1 MAKNPGLI
9 VETKTGKIGRTYNK
23 KGLINGKVPVYV
35 ESDDKSS
42 YSDIAILC
50 DPKTIIQKGIID

>member
-9 VETKTGKIGRTYNK
+9 VETKTGKTGRTFTK

-35 ESDDKSS
+35 IVDENS
-42 YSDIAILC
+42 YSDIAMLC
-50 DPKTIIQKGIID
+50 DPKTLIQKGIID